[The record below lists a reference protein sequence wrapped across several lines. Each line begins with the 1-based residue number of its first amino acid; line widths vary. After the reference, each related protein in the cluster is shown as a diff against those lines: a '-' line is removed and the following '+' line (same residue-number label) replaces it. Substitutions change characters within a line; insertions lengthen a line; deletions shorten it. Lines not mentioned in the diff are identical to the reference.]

1 MLDTLAGDA
10 RHSNWT
16 GLSAKVPLGD
26 GMNSSSYEA
35 PGGNVGESAASPPL
49 KRKERKAYMF
59 AREVVL
65 QLKPNVIKE
74 FPVTFEK
81 EILPLLRKQKGF
93 LDELL
98 LVTPEKRELEA
109 ISLWETKE
117 YAETYNR
124 ELYPQI
130 EKIMARFI
138 EGIPVVKKFEAEYST
153 FHKVAATH

>member
-1 MLDTLAGDA
+1 M
-10 RHSNWT
+10 R
-16 GLSAKVPLGD
+16 LSGGGRNELSILRSVEKTERVSGI
-26 GMNSSSYEA
+26 A
-35 PGGNVGESAASPPL
+35 PPTQN
-49 KRKERKAYMF
+49 EREAYMF

-65 QLKPNVIKE
+65 QLKPNVAKE
-74 FPVTFEK
+74 LPVTFEK
-81 EILPLLRKQKGF
+81 EILPLLRRQKGF

-98 LVTPEKRELEA
+98 FVAPEKREVEA

-117 YAETYNR
+117 YAEAYNR

-153 FHKVAATH
+153 FHKVAFATTN

>member
-1 MLDTLAGDA
+1 M
-10 RHSNWT
+10 R
-16 GLSAKVPLGD
+16 KCR
-26 GMNSSSYEA
+26 
-35 PGGNVGESAASPPL
+35 GGRNELLILRSPRRKVGESAASPPH

-117 YAETYNR
+117 HAETYNR

>member
-1 MLDTLAGDA
+1 
-10 RHSNWT
+10 
-16 GLSAKVPLGD
+16 
-26 GMNSSSYEA
+26 MNFRSWRSVKKTEGISGIA
-35 PGGNVGESAASPPL
+35 PKQN
-49 KRKERKAYMF
+49 ERKAYMF

-65 QLKPNVIKE
+65 QLKPNVVNE

-81 EILPLLRKQKGF
+81 EILPLLRRQKGF
-93 LDELL
+93 VEELV

-153 FHKVAATH
+153 FHKVAFATTY